1 MGGAHAPAIWAVLLF
16 WGPVPPLCTEW
27 GLECWMAAKILIV
40 DDSATVRLQLRSLF
54 VGSGFEVVEGENG
67 VEG

>member
-1 MGGAHAPAIWAVLLF
+1 M
-16 WGPVPPLCTEW
+16 CTEW
-27 GLECWMAAKILIV
+27 VLECWMAAKILIV
-40 DDSATVRLQLRSLF
+40 DDSAPVRLQLRSLF